1 MSLRASCSHSV
12 LGACSSLCVGWSSW
26 FVLAVAGL
34 LCSVVRD
41 LVEWYVSMYC
51 LPCDGLLGLCHGLC
65 HSVSLVFLC
74 DLVVL

>member
-41 LVEWYVSMYC
+41 LIEWCVVWRG
-51 LPCDGLLGLCHGLC
+51 LPCDVLRTLSPWFVSRFVSFGLAG
-65 HSVSLVFLC
+65 VSL
-74 DLVVL
+74 